1 MARAPWVHDDR
12 YQWLWL
18 YAAVEPTTGASF
30 VLFLPR
36 TDSGC
41 LQAFLNAFRRWCR
54 PGRRAGGKIAVVLD
68 GSGSHTG
75 TQVHWPAGL
84 QRLRLPPLSPELNP
98 AERWFEEL
106 RAALANRVFDTLADL
121 EAALAQALR
130 PYWEKPQRL
139 VRLLAYPWWRQA
151 VRNITTL

>member
-1 MARAPWVHDDR
+1 PRIARAGM
-12 YQWLWL
+12 
-18 YAAVEPTTGASF
+18 AALPTTKSVDSRTPLPEICSAGQRQFRS
-30 VLFLPR
+30 VL
-36 TDSGC
+36 
-41 LQAFLNAFRRWCR
+41 AFLNAFRRWCR
-54 PGRRAGGKIAVVLD
+54 PGRRAGRKIAVVLD

-75 TQVHWPAGL
+75 VRVRWPTPL
-84 QRLRLPPLSPELNP
+84 QRLRLPSLSPELNP

-106 RAALANRVFDTLADL
+106 RAVLANRVFDTLADL

-139 VRLLAYPWWRQA
+139 VRLLAYPWWREA